1 MDGVHQLS
9 ILTAL
14 TFCCFL
20 DVLRL
25 IIMPPQL
32 PETAEPHFSGG
43 SVAVL
48 QAIPSMLML
57 KKKVEDIDMPL
68 FLDICKLLVQ
78 NEPL

>member
-1 MDGVHQLS
+1 
-9 ILTAL
+9 
-14 TFCCFL
+14 
-20 DVLRL
+20 
-25 IIMPPQL
+25 MPPQL

-48 QAIPSMLML
+48 QAIPSMPML

-68 FLDICKLLVQ
+68 FFDICKLLVQ